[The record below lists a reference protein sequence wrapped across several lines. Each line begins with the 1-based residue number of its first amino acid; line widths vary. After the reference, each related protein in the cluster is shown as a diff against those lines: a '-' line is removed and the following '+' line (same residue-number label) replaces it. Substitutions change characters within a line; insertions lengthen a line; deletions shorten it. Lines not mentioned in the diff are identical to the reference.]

1 MLRKLRTG
9 KSPSGSFT
17 IYQSDEGGWLSV
29 HLMTADHRLHV
40 RQARMYS
47 PDHER
52 IMETI
57 KPYNAFDALSVE

>member
-1 MLRKLRTG
+1 MLRKLRAG

-17 IYQSDEGGWLSV
+17 IYQSDEGWLSV
-29 HLMTADHRLHV
+29 HLMSPNNRLHV
-40 RQARMYS
+40 RQARANTR
-47 PDHER
+47 DHAR